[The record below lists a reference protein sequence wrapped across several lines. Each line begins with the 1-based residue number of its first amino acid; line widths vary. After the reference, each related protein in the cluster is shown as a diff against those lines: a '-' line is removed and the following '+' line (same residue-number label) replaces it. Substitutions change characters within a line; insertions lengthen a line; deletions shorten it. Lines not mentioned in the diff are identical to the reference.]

1 MGRQCLIRVGARI
14 GIATDQGGFGKM
26 LLQTH
31 PGEEGGEEGL
41 DEEAEAEERPKRDGF
56 SGGGDAVP
64 GWLHPGQ
71 DGFKL
76 FQRL

>member
-1 MGRQCLIRVGARI
+1 
-14 GIATDQGGFGKM
+14 M

-31 PGEEGGEEGL
+31 PGEEGGKEGL
-41 DEEAEAEERPKRDGF
+41 DEEAEAEERPKGDGF
-56 SGGGDAVP
+56 GGGGDAVP

-71 DGFKL
+71 DGFKF